1 MPRRVSNP
9 PNPWA
14 GPQVEYL
21 EAPPQARLEVYEEH
35 AKTIVTRND
44 SDDVPFTFGVNAYRG
59 CQHACAYCYAR
70 TGHRYL
76 DWGAGTDFD
85 TKIVAKVNAPELLEA
100 HLRKPSWGGD
110 WIAFSGVTDPYQ
122 PLEASYELTRR
133 CLAVCLRYENP
144 IGIITKGALVRRDA
158 DLLGRLARV
167 AGAHVFVSIPF
178 ADEATCRAMEPH
190 GSSVA
195 NRLDA
200 LRVLADAGVPVGV
213 AIAPVLPGLNDAD
226 VPEVIA
232 RAAEAGATSAFMI
245 LGRFSGDVRP
255 VFEERLRA
263 AFPQRAEKVLAGLE
277 DARAGQST
285 GERAAFGGRMRGA
298 GARWDTIEQLFR
310 VHCKR
315 HGLRAD
321 REESLTVLAPRPR
334 ATPRQGELF

>member
-21 EAPPQARLEVYEEH
+21 EEPPRAQLEVYEEE
-35 AKTIVTRND
+35 ARSIVTRNE

-70 TGHRYL
+70 SGHRYL
-76 DWGAGTDFD
+76 DWGAGTDFE
-85 TKIVAKVNAPELLEA
+85 TRIVVKVNAPELLGA
-100 HLRKPSWGGD
+100 HLRRRSWEGD
-110 WIAFSGVTDPYQ
+110 WLAFSGVTDPYQ
-122 PLEASYELTRR
+122 PLEASYGLTRR
-133 CLAVCLRYENP
+133 CLEVCLRYENP
-144 IGIITKGALVRRDA
+144 VGIITKGALIRRDA
-158 DLLGRLARV
+158 DLLGRLAEV

-190 GSSVA
+190 ASSVA

-200 LRVLADAGVPVGV
+200 LRILAAAGVPVGV
-213 AIAPVLPGLNDAD
+213 AVAPILPGLNDSD
-226 VPEVIA
+226 LPEVLE
-232 RAAEAGATSAFMI
+232 RAAEAGATSAFML
-245 LGRFSGDVRP
+245 LGRLSGDVRP

-263 AFPQRAEKVLAGLE
+263 AFPERADKVLAGLE
-277 DARAGQST
+277 DARTGQT
-285 GERAAFGGRMRGA
+285 AGERAAFGSRMRGA

-315 HGLRAD
+315 HGLRCE
-321 REESLTVLAPRPR
+321 REESLTVLSPRRRSRPQ
-334 ATPRQGELF
+334 QGELF